1 MKLPSMKLPNMKKSA
16 MLLSIALVVLATF
29 AIASVTVQAVDAFI
43 ETVEIDGVEVQPF
56 EPNEIRLNVERGDT
70 IDVLVRLRGF
80 ANNSNVQVEAFISGH
95 EPNSETMSE
104 SSDVFD
110 VENGVSYV
118 KRFKLKLPTNV
129 DRDNYKLRVL
139 VSDRYGS
146 ADVSDFNLKID
157 TKRHWMQIK
166 DIILRPP
173 FEVIAGRSLLATIQV
188 ENQGQQDEEGVKV
201 KVSIPELNTQGTEFI
216 NEIES
221 EKTTTSEEIL
231 LRIPEDAKPGRY
243 KVRVEVTYND
253 GFKTNTGEAW
263 IDVVAASD
271 EEDEEET
278 SQKVES
284 SIAVA
289 ENNKDLAR
297 GKGGAV
303 YPITVTNNGKTSKSY
318 MISVDSSDWAEVSV
332 TPSNVLVIPPRG
344 TDTFFVIV
352 NAKSNAA
359 PGSKILSATIST
371 SGEESKKVA
380 LRANVQEGGLSQS
393 DMIKTFQVIVVIL
406 LVVLIV
412 LGLVMAINKMQSD
425 KEREEKVVTEEQKG
439 KRTTKY
445 Y

>member
-43 ETVEIDGVEVQPF
+43 ETVEIDCVEVQPF

-80 ANNSNVQVEAFISGH
+80 ANNSNVQVESFISGH

-118 KRFKLKLPTNV
+118 KRFKLRLPSNV
-129 DRDNYKLRVL
+129 ERDNYKLRVL
-139 VSDRYGS
+139 ISDRYGS
-146 ADVSDFNLKID
+146 ADVYDFNLKID

-173 FEVIAGRSLLATIQV
+173 FEVVAGRSLLATIQV

-253 GFKTNTGEAW
+253 GFKTVAEEAW

-271 EEDEEET
+271 
-278 SQKVES
+278 
-284 SIAVA
+284 
-289 ENNKDLAR
+289 
-297 GKGGAV
+297 
-303 YPITVTNNGKTSKSY
+303 
-318 MISVDSSDWAEVSV
+318 
-332 TPSNVLVIPPRG
+332 
-344 TDTFFVIV
+344 
-352 NAKSNAA
+352 
-359 PGSKILSATIST
+359 
-371 SGEESKKVA
+371 
-380 LRANVQEGGLSQS
+380 
-393 DMIKTFQVIVVIL
+393 
-406 LVVLIV
+406 
-412 LGLVMAINKMQSD
+412 
-425 KEREEKVVTEEQKG
+425 
-439 KRTTKY
+439 
-445 Y
+445 